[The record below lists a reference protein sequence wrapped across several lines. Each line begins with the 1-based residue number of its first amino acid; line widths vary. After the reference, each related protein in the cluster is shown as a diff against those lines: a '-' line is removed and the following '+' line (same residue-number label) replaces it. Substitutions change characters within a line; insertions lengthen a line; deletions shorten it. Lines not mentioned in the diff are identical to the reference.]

1 MKSRHKLRKAGILAK
16 ARILFSQQGYQT
28 TSMKDLA
35 KACSCESSNI
45 YNYFA
50 SKGTILYEILREE
63 MEWLISSIKDLEDDD
78 TASPVEGLRLLINN
92 HVKLALGYRRV
103 SRLLF
108 DEELRSLL
116 PAHRKEIIAGR
127 DDYDRILRKIISR
140 GIKTGDFSKVDV
152 KLISYCIPSMIVR
165 SRIWYRPRGR
175 LSAEEIAD
183 IIFEFVLNGLKRS

>member
-45 YNYFA
+45 YNYFV
-50 SKGTILYEILREE
+50 SKETILYEILREE
-63 MEWLISSIKDLEDDD
+63 MEWLISSIKGLEDDD
-78 TASPVEGLRLLINN
+78 TTSPVEELRLLINN
-92 HVKLALGYRRV
+92 HVKLALGYRRA

-116 PAHRKEIIAGR
+116 PAHRKEIIARR
-127 DDYDRILRKIISR
+127 DDYDRILPFYDCPK
-140 GIKTGDFSKVDV
+140 
-152 KLISYCIPSMIVR
+152 
-165 SRIWYRPRGR
+165 
-175 LSAEEIAD
+175 
-183 IIFEFVLNGLKRS
+183 